1 MALVRPKEKKFDWP
15 QPKEPYPPSQRSGAF
30 IGPSGVG
37 KTTTAIAMLQ
47 GPYKDVY
54 SRVYVFS
61 PSCAKGIDPAWDGWR
76 KHVKDYMKVPEEE
89 QTMWSTWEPQVLEK
103 LIQRHSKVNAHLKA
117 QGKKKG
123 YVICALI
130 DDFADSGDKVMHSST
145 NVLTSLFV
153 RGRHLG
159 CACWLL
165 TQKLKVLSLIIRT
178 NFCWVLCWRL
188 RSAVERDQLLGE
200 LDALLDRRVLMKMYL
215 KATEEKHSFWYIN
228 LLNEQDSMWFKNFE
242 HRMMLVDKDASQ
254 SQTPASEGI
263 HERSGTPGQE
273 DAGRR

>member
-1 MALVRPKEKKFDWP
+1 MALQRPKEKKFDWP
-15 QPKEPYPPSQRSGAF
+15 QPPEPYPPSQRSGAF

-37 KTTTAIAMLQ
+37 KTTTAIAMLM
-47 GPYKDVY
+47 GPYKNVY

-61 PSCAKGIDPAWDGWR
+61 PSCAPGIDPAWDSWR
-76 KHVKDYMKVPEEE
+76 KHVKDYMKVPDEE
-89 QTMWSTWEPQVLEK
+89 QTMWDTWEPQVLEK
-103 LIQRHSKVNAHLKA
+103 LIKRHAKVNAHLKA
-117 QGKKKG
+117 QGKRTG
-123 YVICALI
+123 YVINAI
-130 DDFADSGDKVMHSST
+130 VDDFADSGDKVMHSST

-200 LDALLDRRVLMKMYL
+200 LDALLDKKVLLKMYL
-215 KATEEKHSFWYIN
+215 TATAEKHSFWFTN
-228 LLNEQDSMWFKNFE
+228 LLNESDSMWYKNFDQK
-242 HRMMLVDKDASQ
+242 MMVIDK
-254 SQTPASEGI
+254 
-263 HERSGTPGQE
+263 
-273 DAGRR
+273 